1 MIWKNLQVIRW
12 KPTKRNYQ
20 IVQEV
25 TLIWGQIN
33 YVIDLYVAYLFG
45 SEQFGLALIVL
56 AVDLV
61 FGYIDNK
68 LYYWMLEQMA
78 RDKVLY
84 GAKKNGSKKKNG
96 L

>member
-1 MIWKNLQVIRW
+1 MIWKNLQVVRW

-56 AVDLV
+56 AEDLV
-61 FGYIDNK
+61 LGYIDNK

-78 RDKVLY
+78 IDKVKF
-84 GAKKNGSKKKNG
+84 GAKKKNG
-96 L
+96 V